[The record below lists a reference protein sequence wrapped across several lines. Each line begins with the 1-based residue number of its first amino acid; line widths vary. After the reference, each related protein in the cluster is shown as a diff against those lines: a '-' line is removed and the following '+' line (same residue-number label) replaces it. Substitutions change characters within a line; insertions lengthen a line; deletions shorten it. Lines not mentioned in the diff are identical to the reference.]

1 MVMRVWL
8 MSIACWLA
16 MVTHDSLASPQWL
29 EDVRSVERDGQAG
42 IELVLSQSVFYLSH
56 FPPESGDALTVYL
69 RVPALNNDPA
79 LPVHEDIKPR
89 AGAEFP
95 LAQVTFD
102 ANESETTLRLTFT
115 QKTDY
120 RISQGSN
127 DKTILVM
134 FVPSVPVSTPI
145 VSAVED
151 ERIKALLA
159 QSRDALTRAEV
170 DKAIQIISAVIS
182 LPANPYRA
190 DALELLGVA
199 RERKGQ
205 KAHAKAAYEQFL
217 TEFPK
222 GEGADRVG
230 QRLAELLSSDL
241 KPQEKLKAIKTA
253 APSRAWTHN
262 GSFGQFYYYG
272 RNDLGGGVA
281 AVDQSMLLTQFA
293 WNSQQRG
300 ERFDSRVVANM
311 SHQRDFLGVAKDPEI
326 NSLYG
331 QVKDKQAGWFAK
343 LGRQSSPG
351 GGVSGRF
358 DGLLAQYNLTST
370 VRLDAI
376 TGYTVEFAEKSTLQ
390 IHRPFLSV
398 ATNLGP
404 YWDGLEV
411 MPYYIRQS
419 VDGMLERTA
428 TGYEL
433 RYLHPRG
440 NLFNVVDY
448 DLLYD
453 LLNAVLLQGQYSFL
467 ESSSVYGYYDARRSP
482 PVATTNA
489 LIGETIASSLKDLLA
504 QYTRSQIHEL
514 ARTWTGESTTVT
526 VGASHTFSPRVQLSG
541 DVTLS
546 EQKFPFTTG
555 EAGTL
560 IATQTDRQAY
570 YALQMVTSQ
579 LMNTHDTLLVGLQ
592 HTQADTYNSNSLT
605 LAHRFPFEQAW
616 RFDARLRVDQRAND
630 NGQRLNKTTPT
641 VRIEY
646 RPSKTVETQLEF
658 GGEWWGYSGTP
669 IAGQTAQSSYRRLTA
684 SLGYQWLF

>member
-1 MVMRVWL
+1 MRVRL
-8 MSIACWLA
+8 ICIALWLA
-16 MVTHDSLASPQWL
+16 IFTDGSYASSQWL
-29 EDVRSVERDGQAG
+29 DDVRSVERDGQAG
-42 IELVLSQSVFYLSH
+42 IELVLSESVFYLSH
-56 FPPESGDALTVYL
+56 FPPESGDVLMVYL
-69 RVPALNNDPA
+69 RVPALSNGQLFPI
-79 LPVHEDIKPR
+79 HEDIKPR

-95 LAQVTFD
+95 LTQVAFD
-102 ANESETTLRLTFT
+102 ANESEIALRLTFT
-115 QKTDY
+115 QKTGY
-120 RISQGSN
+120 RVSQGSN

-134 FVPSVPVSTPI
+134 FSQTVPVLISS
-145 VSAVED
+145 VSVAED
-151 ERIKALLA
+151 ERIKTLLA

-182 LPANPYRA
+182 LAANPYRA

-205 KAHAKAAYEQFL
+205 KAHAKAAYEQYL

-222 GEGADRVG
+222 GEGADRVR

-262 GSFGQFYYYG
+262 GSFGQYYYRG
-272 RNDLGGGVA
+272 SNNLGGGVA

-311 SHQRDFLGVAKDPEI
+311 SHQRDFLGAVKDPEI

-358 DGLLAQYNLTST
+358 DGLLAQYNLNSA

-376 TGYTVEFAEKSTLQ
+376 TGYMVEFSEKSTLQ
-390 IHRPFLSV
+390 IHRPFWSV

-404 YWDGLEV
+404 YLDGLEV
-411 MPYYIRQS
+411 MPYYTRQS
-419 VDGMLERTA
+419 ADGMLEREA

-448 DLLYD
+448 DLSYD
-453 LLNAVLLQGQYSFL
+453 LLNAVLVQGQYSFL
-467 ESSSVYGYYDARRSP
+467 ESSSVYGYYDSRRSP

-489 LIGETIASSLKDLLA
+489 LIGQADANSLKDLLTKH
-504 QYTRSQIHEL
+504 TRNEIREL
-514 ARTWTGESTTVT
+514 ARKRSGESATST
-526 VGASHTFSPRVQLSG
+526 VGVSHTFSPRVQLSG
-541 DVTLS
+541 DMTVS
-546 EQKFPFTTG
+546 EQKFPIEPVLVGTAVTT
-555 EAGTL
+555 ENNR
-560 IATQTDRQAY
+560 QTY

-579 LMNTHDTLLVGLQ
+579 LMNTRDTLLIGLQ
-592 HTQADTYNSNSLT
+592 HTQADTYGSNSVT

-630 NGQRLNKTTPT
+630 NGERLNKTAPT
-641 VRIEY
+641 VRVEY
-646 RPSKTVETQLEF
+646 RPDKSVETQLEL
-658 GGEWWGYSGTP
+658 GGEWWSYSGT
-669 IAGQTAQSSYRRLTA
+669 TNQSSYRRLTA

>member
-1 MVMRVWL
+1 MRVWL
-8 MSIACWLA
+8 MSLACWLA
-16 MVTHDSLASPQWL
+16 LVTQSSHASSQWL
-29 EDVRSVERDGQAG
+29 DDVRSVERDGQAG
-42 IELVLSQSVFYLSH
+42 IELVLSESVFYLSH
-56 FPPESGDALTVYL
+56 FPPESGDVLTVYL
-69 RVPALNNDPA
+69 RVPALSNGQLFPI
-79 LPVHEDIKPR
+79 HEDIKPR

-95 LAQVTFD
+95 LTQVAFD
-102 ANESETTLRLTFT
+102 ANESEIALRLTFT
-115 QKTDY
+115 QKTGY
-120 RISQGSN
+120 RVSQGSN

-134 FVPSVPVSTPI
+134 FTQTVPVSTPT
-145 VSAVED
+145 VSAAED

-182 LPANPYRA
+182 LAANPYRA

-205 KAHAKAAYEQFL
+205 KAHAKAAYEQYL

-253 APSRAWTHN
+253 TPSRAWTHN
-262 GSFGQFYYYG
+262 GSFGQYYYYG
-272 RNDLGGGVA
+272 SNDLGGGVA

-300 ERFDSRVVANM
+300 ERFDSRFVTNI
-311 SHQRDFLGVAKDPEI
+311 SHQRDFLNAVKDPEI

-358 DGLLAQYNLTST
+358 DGLLAQYNLTSA
-370 VRLDAI
+370 VRLDAV
-376 TGYTVEFAEKSTLQ
+376 TGYTVEFSEKSTLQ
-390 IHRPFLSV
+390 IHRPFWSV

-404 YWDGLEV
+404 YLDGLEI

-419 VDGMLERTA
+419 VDGTLERAA

-440 NLFNVVDY
+440 NLFHVVDY
-448 DLLYD
+448 DLSYD

-489 LIGETIASSLKDLLA
+489 LIGQADANSLKDLLT
-504 QYTRSQIHEL
+504 QHTRDEIREL
-514 ARTWTGESTTVT
+514 ARKRSGESATTTVG
-526 VGASHTFSPRVQLSG
+526 VSHTFSPRIQLNG
-541 DVTLS
+541 DVTVS
-546 EQKFPFTTG
+546 EQKFPIEPVLVGTAVTT
-555 EAGTL
+555 ANNR
-560 IATQTDRQAY
+560 QTY

-579 LMNTHDTLLVGLQ
+579 LMNTRDTLLIGLQ
-592 HTQADTYNSNSLT
+592 HTQADTYESNSLT

-630 NGQRLNKTTPT
+630 NGAHLNKTTPT

-646 RPSKTVETQLEF
+646 RADKSVETQLEF
-658 GGEWWGYSGTP
+658 GGEWWDYSGTP
-669 IAGQTAQSSYRRLTA
+669 LPGEIRPSSYRRLTA